1 MDNNS
6 SNNFLNNQNWQGSG
20 MAPGNQENQNLGG
33 NFSPT
38 EGQFEAQNISEE
50 KKFSPPPPNVFVRTS
65 KSDLE
70 KIQSEGGTFSAN
82 PNFQQSQDFA
92 PNSSLGSF
100 PSEGQQNN
108 SYFSPPPPP
117 PPPSSPPQFAPQAG
131 QNFTDSQT
139 NPVFSEPSISFDA
152 GNTGGITGG
161 DMSNFSF
168 PNPQPPAFGKKKF
181 LIPIILGVLA
191 IGAGFL
197 GYFYLWP
204 KFFKPKENEIVVT
217 TTTLPVTTTT
227 TTTTKPSPYVKI
239 SEPFQKQEV
248 KINISGDVVV
258 KNIKNTATDTL
269 SSPGTFKIILPF
281 IHQESLT
288 SEEVIL
294 SLIPKLPEKL
304 KPLVLGRKYLV
315 FVYYGEVN
323 PSLGLIIET
332 GSEVKEEIKSNFIAW
347 EKNLAILSDLNNFFL
362 IKTPKRVDKKFKE
375 TNVAGL
381 EMRSFAFSGKEAAIN
396 YAFFDKYLI
405 ISSSIEA
412 TNNAATHLQGEAQN
426 IYLNNP

>member
-204 KFFKPKENEIVVT
+204 KFFKPKENEIAVT
-217 TTTLPVTTTT
+217 TTTLPVTTTTT

-248 KINISGDVVV
+248 KINISGDV
-258 KNIKNTATDTL
+258 
-269 SSPGTFKIILPF
+269 
-281 IHQESLT
+281 
-288 SEEVIL
+288 
-294 SLIPKLPEKL
+294 
-304 KPLVLGRKYLV
+304 
-315 FVYYGEVN
+315 
-323 PSLGLIIET
+323 
-332 GSEVKEEIKSNFIAW
+332 
-347 EKNLAILSDLNNFFL
+347 
-362 IKTPKRVDKKFKE
+362 
-375 TNVAGL
+375 
-381 EMRSFAFSGKEAAIN
+381 
-396 YAFFDKYLI
+396 
-405 ISSSIEA
+405 
-412 TNNAATHLQGEAQN
+412 
-426 IYLNNP
+426 